1 MTRMFDFNGNVRRAR
16 RELLFVPMLVLVAY
30 VCVGAVLIH
39 GFGMDPVLATVL
51 VDFAVAGL
59 CGVYVY
65 RYEPRVKG
73 DGNSLTGVPMKYMM
87 WVMLVA
93 VWLFGQVTAAY
104 VLEKTGDANFME
116 YQSAL
121 SGEASVW
128 LSVLL
133 TLVAAPLCE
142 EMMLRGLVQDC
153 WSRINPWFGVLGS
166 TVVFS
171 MMHGTLVH
179 LPSTFLM
186 GLMAAVVYASTG
198 RIWLSVVLH
207 VGYNGAA
214 SILGKLSIPEA
225 MFEPAVFVTVDVL
238 LVAWMLLEYRHALKS
253 HVGYNGAASILGK
266 LSIPEAM
273 FEPAVFV
280 TVDVLLVAWMLLEY
294 RHALKSNR
302 KEDSHGEAEEK
313 AGEVVGGEE
322 ADHHTGASREDA
334 GGSQVQGDHGEEGAG
349 HEGKGPADGTP
360 GDEDVTHAP

>member
-198 RIWLSVVLH
+198 CIWLSVALH

-238 LVAWMLLEYRHALKS
+238 LV
-253 HVGYNGAASILGK
+253 V
-266 LSIPEAM
+266 
-273 FEPAVFV
+273 
-280 TVDVLLVAWMLLEY
+280 WMLLEY

-322 ADHHTGASREDA
+322 ADHHTGASCEDA

>member
-30 VCVGAVLIH
+30 VCVGAALIH

-87 WVMLVA
+87 WVMLVV

-198 RIWLSVVLH
+198 RIWLSVALH

-214 SILGKLSIPEA
+214 SILGKLSIPEV

-238 LVAWMLLEYRHALKS
+238 LVAWMLLEYRHAL
-253 HVGYNGAASILGK
+253 N
-266 LSIPEAM
+266 
-273 FEPAVFV
+273 
-280 TVDVLLVAWMLLEY
+280 
-294 RHALKSNR
+294 SNR

-334 GGSQVQGDHGEEGAG
+334 GGSQVQSDHGEEGAG

>member
-16 RELLFVPMLVLVAY
+16 RELLFVPILVLVAY
-30 VCVGAVLIH
+30 VCVGAALIH

-198 RIWLSVVLH
+198 RIWLSVALH

-225 MFEPAVFVTVDVL
+225 MFEPAVFVTVDIL
-238 LVAWMLLEYRHALKS
+238 LV
-253 HVGYNGAASILGK
+253 
-266 LSIPEAM
+266 
-273 FEPAVFV
+273 
-280 TVDVLLVAWMLLEY
+280 TWMLLEY

>member
-153 WSRINPWFGVLGS
+153 WSRIDPWFGVLGS

-198 RIWLSVVLH
+198 RIWLSVALH

-214 SILGKLSIPEA
+214 SILGKLSIPEV

-238 LVAWMLLEYRHALKS
+238 LVAWMLLEYRHAL
-253 HVGYNGAASILGK
+253 N
-266 LSIPEAM
+266 
-273 FEPAVFV
+273 
-280 TVDVLLVAWMLLEY
+280 
-294 RHALKSNR
+294 SNR

>member
-59 CGVYVY
+59 CGAYVY

-142 EMMLRGLVQDC
+142 EMMLRGFVQDC

-198 RIWLSVVLH
+198 RIWLSV
-207 VGYNGAA
+207 
-214 SILGKLSIPEA
+214 
-225 MFEPAVFVTVDVL
+225 
-238 LVAWMLLEYRHALKS
+238 AL

-349 HEGKGPADGTP
+349 HEGKGPADGTA

>member
-198 RIWLSVVLH
+198 RIWLSVALH
-207 VGYNGAA
+207 VGYNSAA
-214 SILGKLSIPEA
+214 SILGKLSIPEV

-238 LVAWMLLEYRHALKS
+238 LV
-253 HVGYNGAASILGK
+253 V
-266 LSIPEAM
+266 
-273 FEPAVFV
+273 
-280 TVDVLLVAWMLLEY
+280 WMLLEY

-302 KEDSHGEAEEK
+302 KEGSHGEAEEK

-360 GDEDVTHAP
+360 GDEDVTYAP

>member
-59 CGVYVY
+59 CGAYVY

-104 VLEKTGDANFME
+104 VLEKTGDANFRE

-166 TVVFS
+166 TGVFS

-198 RIWLSVVLH
+198 RIWLSVALH

-214 SILGKLSIPEA
+214 SILGKLSIPEV

-238 LVAWMLLEYRHALKS
+238 LVAWMLLEYRHAL
-253 HVGYNGAASILGK
+253 N
-266 LSIPEAM
+266 
-273 FEPAVFV
+273 
-280 TVDVLLVAWMLLEY
+280 
-294 RHALKSNR
+294 SNR

-349 HEGKGPADGTP
+349 HEGKGSADGTP

>member
-39 GFGMDPVLATVL
+39 WFGMDPVLATVL

-198 RIWLSVVLH
+198 CIWLSVALH

-238 LVAWMLLEYRHALKS
+238 LV
-253 HVGYNGAASILGK
+253 V
-266 LSIPEAM
+266 
-273 FEPAVFV
+273 
-280 TVDVLLVAWMLLEY
+280 WMLLEY

-322 ADHHTGASREDA
+322 ADHHTGASCEDA